1 MFAAALHP
9 GEWTNIFNGFFYF
22 VSISIGFFVL
32 VTYSLCNMNDDFWET
47 RKFFTPN
54 EDKNKEKRGLL
65 NVCWPFSKLDK
76 NSLVHESSKIEIIK
90 LLRDIINITDHKSQS
105 DETV

>member
-1 MFAAALHP
+1 MTIF
-9 GEWTNIFNGFFYF
+9 GEQG
-22 VSISIGFFVL
+22 
-32 VTYSLCNMNDDFWET
+32 
-47 RKFFTPN
+47 KFFTPN

-90 LLRDIINITDHKSQS
+90 LLRDIISITDHKSQS
-105 DETV
+105 EETVENSALPPQILMYLINHARM